1 MTLVV
6 LMFLVGVGLVVGG
19 YAAVT
24 SLPAMLEERRLARRL
39 QDVSLPF
46 DSLDPASGS
55 SLVMKSPEGPLPG
68 IDRLVARTSA
78 GNWLATLIDQSGV
91 KTTPSAIVSISVV
104 LALLVGGVT
113 AMLTKPVFGAL
124 AGGVAVMLPV
134 AFLLQRR
141 GSRLRTFEEFFPEAL
156 DLMARA
162 LRADELPAIGLKA
175 GLPSAAGAS
184 VPGAAAG
191 PSSPPVLPEDSLSRL
206 HLRPGF
212 KAELVA
218 AEPLLESPVAI
229 DWDERDLGAADVL
242 SAIERIGY
250 RAHPF
255 RAERAETEGEP
266 GPNDTGVVSDYPP
279 EPDLSQDGVGVNP
292 GGAAGV
298 AVKPRLSLVDRVEQW
313 IARLS
318 SRSNFW
324 HRVCSMVWLPYAF
337 RSGIRMKRL
346 DDTTFAAELPFR
358 RFNRNWYNAMA
369 GAALLVFTLS
379 MDEFLITFFVSGQKG
394 TLTMHIWS
402 LLKDGIAPRVNAL
415 ASVLLA
421 GSFVLLLSAAWL
433 RERGAGLR
441 SARSQMS

>member
-162 LRADELPAIGLKA
+162 LRAGHAFQTALGMAADEMREPVGPEFKKTYDQQNYGLPLRDALQQMTERVPLLDVRFFVTAVLIQRETGGNLSEILDNLAHVVRERFKIRRQVRVYTAHGRFTAGVLLSLPAALGIALMFINPEHMNVLFKERIGQTL
-175 GLPSAAGAS
+175 
-184 VPGAAAG
+184 
-191 PSSPPVLPEDSLSRL
+191 
-206 HLRPGF
+206 
-212 KAELVA
+212 LVA
-218 AEPLLESPVAI
+218 AIVMQGI
-229 DWDERDLGAADVL
+229 GFVWIRNVIK
-242 SAIERIGY
+242 IE
-250 RAHPF
+250 
-255 RAERAETEGEP
+255 
-266 GPNDTGVVSDYPP
+266 V
-279 EPDLSQDGVGVNP
+279 
-292 GGAAGV
+292 
-298 AVKPRLSLVDRVEQW
+298 
-313 IARLS
+313 
-318 SRSNFW
+318 
-324 HRVCSMVWLPYAF
+324 
-337 RSGIRMKRL
+337 
-346 DDTTFAAELPFR
+346 
-358 RFNRNWYNAMA
+358 
-369 GAALLVFTLS
+369 
-379 MDEFLITFFVSGQKG
+379 
-394 TLTMHIWS
+394 
-402 LLKDGIAPRVNAL
+402 
-415 ASVLLA
+415 
-421 GSFVLLLSAAWL
+421 
-433 RERGAGLR
+433 
-441 SARSQMS
+441 